1 MKKAYVLIILITIL
15 FVGCGAG
22 DKTTIEESAV
32 PFKKEQYGIDSKLVN
47 SPFKNSKYIFLD
59 NEIGVQQYL
68 ISGQFIKQIEMKKN
82 HRICFIDEKYI
93 YFSIPNNK
101 YDMGVDIYTVSIEDN
116 NISHIV
122 TEKDGIFYDQFFVYN
137 NYLCYVSRIHKF
149 KEFDLKSNS
158 KIKYEKNIQANCEL
172 LCKDSTEYIMG
183 RSVFLSYGEKGV
195 FLHPL
200 GTEKMLFV
208 GEVPLEYLCIYQDIA
223 FYLSENGDIKQIQY
237 ENNTIKTY
245 IRVHQKEIDQIVR
258 RCKIIREDYYIK
270 GLVINN
276 NKLNL
281 SIEID
286 EERCENVLLIDLNN

>member
-15 FVGCGAG
+15 FVGCGAE

-122 TEKDGIFYDQFFVYN
+122 TEKDGIFYDQFFVYD
-137 NYLCYVSRIHKF
+137 NYLCYVSRIHK
-149 KEFDLKSNS
+149 
-158 KIKYEKNIQANCEL
+158 
-172 LCKDSTEYIMG
+172 
-183 RSVFLSYGEKGV
+183 
-195 FLHPL
+195 
-200 GTEKMLFV
+200 
-208 GEVPLEYLCIYQDIA
+208 
-223 FYLSENGDIKQIQY
+223 
-237 ENNTIKTY
+237 
-245 IRVHQKEIDQIVR
+245 
-258 RCKIIREDYYIK
+258 
-270 GLVINN
+270 
-276 NKLNL
+276 
-281 SIEID
+281 
-286 EERCENVLLIDLNN
+286 